1 MEPNLLSKSKLEDFS
16 KKYNSEYDYYDF
28 IDQNNVITS
37 KISCGNELSCIFRII
52 LPDDNKTISFFN
64 NYLNHIFNDAF
75 ERFRKKAIQVEQ
87 NKFDAM
93 YRDINRIDEIL
104 KNLWVYETSNN
115 SISNLKLPRNLQGRS
130 RL

>member
-1 MEPNLLSKSKLEDFS
+1 M
-16 KKYNSEYDYYDF
+16 
-28 IDQNNVITS
+28 
-37 KISCGNELSCIFRII
+37 GNELSCIFRII

-104 KNLWVYETSNN
+104 EKFTESYETSNN
-115 SISNLKLPRNLQGRS
+115 SISNLKLLKEIYKERSKIVKENLDFINNLKIPNLEEWIIDGPTKKNIKEKI
-130 RL
+130 LYYK